1 MKFIILVAWRNIW
14 RNARRSLIT
23 ATAMAVSVA
32 MCMALV
38 VFNDGFY
45 EGFYDVLVKQKL
57 SHVQVSNPNFAKTRS
72 MYDTLDAAET
82 LIEKIEQTSGTSA
95 VTGRLHGTSL
105 ISKGEQSS
113 GVSLMGIYPSREAAL
128 TSAKDQLIEG
138 SYLTDEASQQIILGE
153 TLKNDIEAKLGEEV
167 VLFSQAADGSMA
179 SGIYTV
185 AGVYRSGSMMQ
196 DRGAQI
202 HISDL
207 QEFLVLDNQI
217 HEILA
222 LGAEDELEDVERF
235 AANITAS
242 IEGVPGLAIVDRDA
256 DISGIE
262 NPLQVETWWQ
272 ASPQTLEL
280 MKFRDVGVF
289 IFLGIVF
296 FIAGFVVL
304 NTMLMSVFERT
315 RELGVLKALGLR
327 PGKMIQLIVVESI
340 FLSGLA
346 AVIGLVVGGILS
358 WLLITKGMDLSGG
371 TGEPLQFMGANF
383 GPRIYGSLDLY
394 LTSLPTAALFLIS
407 VLASLWPA
415 YRASRLEPVEAIRHD

>member
-45 EGFYDVLVKQKL
+45 VGFYDVLVKQKL

-72 MYDTLDAAET
+72 MYDTLTTADT
-82 LIEKIEQTSGTSA
+82 LIEKIEQTPGASA

-105 ISKGEQSS
+105 ISVGEQSS

-138 SYLTDEASQQIILGE
+138 SYLTDEPIQQIILGE

-179 SGIYTV
+179 SGVYRV
-185 AGVYRSGSMMQ
+185 SGVYRSGSMMQ
-196 DRGAQI
+196 DRGAQV
-202 HISDL
+202 HITDL

-222 LGAEDELEDVERF
+222 LGTEDELEGVERF
-235 AANITAS
+235 ATNVTDS
-242 IEGVPGLAIVDRDA
+242 IKDVPGLTIVARDT
-256 DISGIE
+256 DISEIE

-327 PGKMIQLIVVESI
+327 PGKMIQLIIVESI

-346 AVIGLVVGGILS
+346 AVIGLVIGGILS
-358 WLLITKGMDLSGG
+358 WLLITQGMDLSGG

-383 GPRIYGSLDLY
+383 GPRIYGSLDPY
-394 LTSLPTAALFLIS
+394 LTSLPTAALFFIS

-415 YRASRLEPVEAIRHD
+415 YRASKLEPVEAIRHD